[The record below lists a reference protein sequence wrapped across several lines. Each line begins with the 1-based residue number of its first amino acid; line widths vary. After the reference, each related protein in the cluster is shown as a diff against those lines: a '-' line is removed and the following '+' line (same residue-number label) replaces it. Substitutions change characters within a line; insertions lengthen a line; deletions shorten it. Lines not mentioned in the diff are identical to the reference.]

1 MMRSTA
7 PLSSTCINLRHVEE
21 VLYDLPPLEGVFLHW
36 HTYGMKATTSGI
48 DSLLARR
55 KQLLGSTTLP
65 GTSIQLLYEC
75 ATDCL
80 RNLPIQDPHS
90 SWDSRPL
97 HARLLRHGSSMSAD
111 STQALLPPGVLVQK
125 TVSITLADTL
135 LLCTSLGPQLL
146 TRRQLR
152 GIATALALP
161 TCTVRRCTINPATCN
176 PVEMFAMEPGMIS
189 PFLQPARD
197 TGLTAL
203 VILPWPKRW
212 EAQEREVAIS
222 LSLWE
227 SLVLPLRCLRQLLR
241 IYAKRAYP
249 AVRVIE
255 LASED
260 SSDGQADKM
269 NIQPCPE
276 HLDVGSASSHQDTGR
291 TGLAPEPGYH
301 RAALNRLHDDEGE

>member
-1 MMRSTA
+1 
-7 PLSSTCINLRHVEE
+7 
-21 VLYDLPPLEGVFLHW
+21 
-36 HTYGMKATTSGI
+36 
-48 DSLLARR
+48 
-55 KQLLGSTTLP
+55 
-65 GTSIQLLYEC
+65 
-75 ATDCL
+75 
-80 RNLPIQDPHS
+80 
-90 SWDSRPL
+90 
-97 HARLLRHGSSMSAD
+97 
-111 STQALLPPGVLVQK
+111 VLVQK

-135 LLCTSLGPQLL
+135 LLCTCLGPQLL

-189 PFLQPARD
+189 PFLQPSRD

-260 SSDGQADKM
+260 TSDGHADKM
-269 NIQPCPE
+269 NIQPCTE
-276 HLDVGSASSHQDTGR
+276 HLDVGSASRHRDTGR
-291 TGLAPEPGYH
+291 TSHTPEPDDH
-301 RAALNRLHDDEGE
+301 RAALNRLHDDEGG